1 MEGIQSSWSKL
12 DLLWGPGQQAK
23 VSGRVCGWEG
33 EGEMGGER
41 IRLAGDG
48 ERALCSGNSKCK
60 GIEASQSSWEEGWT
74 PGMRA

>member
-1 MEGIQSSWSKL
+1 
-12 DLLWGPGQQAK
+12 
-23 VSGRVCGWEG
+23 
-33 EGEMGGER
+33 MGGER

-60 GIEASQSSWEEGWT
+60 GIEASQSSWEGSVGWT